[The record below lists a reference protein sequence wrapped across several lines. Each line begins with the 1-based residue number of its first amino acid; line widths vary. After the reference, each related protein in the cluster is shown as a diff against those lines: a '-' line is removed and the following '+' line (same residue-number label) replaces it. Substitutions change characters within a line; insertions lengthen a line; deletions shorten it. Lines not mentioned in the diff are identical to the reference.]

1 MLENYKIDK
10 NGVIHQLDYKII
22 EYNPEYIEK
31 RYYQYPEK
39 CVNMGYL
46 RLGYLIGSLG
56 HIPTSILDVG
66 YGSGDFLKVCK
77 EIIPDCY
84 GYDITTIPPPEG
96 VKLVTSIYENY
107 YEVISF
113 FDVLEH
119 FEDIN
124 EIKKLNC
131 SYIFISLPWCH
142 NHSDEWFKDW
152 KHRRPNEHLHH
163 FNENSLDEF
172 LKEIGYIKISAT
184 NIEDTIRKTDQK
196 DPNILSAIYK
206 KIK

>member
-22 EYNPEYIEK
+22 EYNPEYIEQ

-56 HIPTSILDVG
+56 RIPDSILDVG
-66 YGSGDFLKVCK
+66 YGSGDFLKVCR

-84 GYDITTIPPPEG
+84 GYDITTLPPPEG
-96 VKLVTSIYENY
+96 TKLVTSIYENY
-107 YEVISF
+107 YEVVSF

-131 SYIFISLPWCH
+131 SYLFISLPWCH
-142 NHSDEWFKDW
+142 NHSDEWFKNW

-163 FNENSLDEF
+163 FNENSLNEF
-172 LKEIGYIKISAT
+172 LKEIGYVKISST
-184 NIEDTIRKTDQK
+184 KIEDTIRKSDQK

-206 KIK
+206 KII